1 MSKIMDTQNCFHCG
15 LDVIKAEEI
24 IFDDKIFATA
34 VANRVQFS
42 ASMI

>member
-15 LDVIKAEEI
+15 LDVTEEEI
-24 IFDDKIFATA
+24 IFDDKILLQRLQTTK
-34 VANRVQFS
+34 FS